1 MKIGKVPEN
10 VLKRSVFKQIQWK
23 REEVLLGPGVGEDCA
38 AVELAEDEV
47 FVLSTD
53 PITGSLHE
61 MGRLAV
67 HVTANDLAT
76 AGADP
81 IGLMLTV
88 LLPPDTEE
96 TVLRSLM
103 KEIMEEC
110 RMLHMVVMGG
120 HTEVTDAVTKPLVSV
135 TGIGK
140 VKKGQLISTGGV
152 KPGQEIIMTKYAGL
166 EGTGIIA
173 TEKEQELLSRYPAS
187 FLEEAK
193 QMFKMVSVVKDARI
207 ARRFS
212 VSAMHDVTEGGIF
225 GALWEIAVASK
236 VGLEIELDKIPIK
249 QQTVEICEFFDLNP
263 YLLISS
269 GSMLIAADRGS
280 DIVDALKKEGIEA
293 AVIGRATAD
302 NDKVVYYGE
311 EKRFLEPPK
320 CDELYKIYQ

>member
-10 VLKRSVFKQIQWK
+10 VLKRSVFKQIQCK
-23 REEVLLGPGVGEDCA
+23 RDEVLLGPGVGEDCA

-53 PITGSLHE
+53 PITGSVHE
-61 MGRLAV
+61 IGRLAV
-67 HVTANDLAT
+67 HITANDLAT

-96 TVLRSLM
+96 AVLRSLM

-110 RMLHMVVMGG
+110 KTLDLAVMGG
-120 HTEVTDAVTKPLVSV
+120 HTEVTAAVTQPLVSV
-135 TGIGK
+135 TGVGK
-140 VKKGQLISTGGV
+140 VKKGHLISTGGV

-173 TEKEQELLSRYPAS
+173 AEKEEELLTRYPAS

-193 QMFKMVSVVKDARI
+193 EMLNMISVVEDARI

-225 GALWEIAVASK
+225 GALWEVAVASR
-236 VGLEIELDKIPIK
+236 VGLEIDLAKIPVR

-263 YLLISS
+263 YMLISS

-280 DIVDALKKEGIEA
+280 DVVDALKKAGIEA

-320 CDELYKIYQ
+320 CDELYKIYE

>member
-10 VLKRSVFKQIQWK
+10 VLKRSVFKQIQCK
-23 REEVLLGPGVGEDCA
+23 RDEVLLGPGVGEDCA
-38 AVELAEDEV
+38 AVELAEDEI

-53 PITGSLHE
+53 PITGSAHE
-61 MGRLAV
+61 IGRLAV
-67 HVTANDLAT
+67 HITANDLAT

-96 TVLRSLM
+96 AVLRSLM

-110 RMLHMVVMGG
+110 RTLDMAVMGG
-120 HTEVTDAVTKPLVSV
+120 HTEVTAAVTQPLVSV
-135 TGIGK
+135 TGVGK
-140 VKKGQLISTGGV
+140 VKKGHLISTGGV
-152 KPGQEIIMTKYAGL
+152 KPGQEIIMTKYVGL

-173 TEKEQELLSRYPAS
+173 TEKEEELLIRYPAS
-187 FLEEAK
+187 FIEEAK
-193 QMFKMVSVVKDARI
+193 EMLTMISVVEEAKI
-207 ARRFS
+207 ARQFP
-212 VSAMHDVTEGGIF
+212 VTAMHDVTEGGIF
-225 GALWEIAVASK
+225 GALWEVAVASK
-236 VGLEIELDKIPIK
+236 VGLEIDLNKIPIK

-263 YLLISS
+263 YMLISS

-280 DIVDALKKEGIEA
+280 DIVDTLKKHGIEA
-293 AVIGRATAD
+293 AVIGRATAN

-320 CDELYKIYQ
+320 CDELYKIYK